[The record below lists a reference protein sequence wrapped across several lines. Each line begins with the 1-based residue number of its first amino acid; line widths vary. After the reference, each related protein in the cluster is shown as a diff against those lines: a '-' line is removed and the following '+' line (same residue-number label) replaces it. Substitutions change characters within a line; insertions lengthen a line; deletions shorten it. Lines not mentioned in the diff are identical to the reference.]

1 MKRIVYFFICVM
13 GMLASIVGT
22 GWAATVR
29 SYEDALRR
37 AGNDKPIVV
46 FCYGVNYDKISDKA
60 YEIYVKKR
68 DKNIVKVL
76 GGEIFL
82 VVPVYQLP
90 NEKEKRE
97 YEKVM
102 GKHSLPGGIW
112 SVPSF
117 AVMDGAGNVRGAVRD
132 RDVLDDPVKTAE
144 ALGKLLEDFDKQQK
158 LVEKAEKASEKR
170 KEQLTREALS
180 FTDLKVP
187 GHTLFDPSQNGIV
200 EKLQIM
206 SIAEAN
212 NFIRSTLDSG
222 AYSPTERQMVMAAYA
237 GHVRRE
243 KGPVHLLRAIYTE
256 MRNIDPSSIYGA
268 YAEGAIEC
276 WVVPREEEA
285 TSKSGAKDKQSPD
298 KGADGKSEATSGGDT
313 QKP

>member
-1 MKRIVYFFICVM
+1 MKRSVYFFICVI
-13 GMLASIVGT
+13 GMLVAMVGT
-22 GWAATVR
+22 AWAATAH
-29 SYEDALRR
+29 SYEDALRK
-37 AGNDKPIVV
+37 AGKDKPIVV
-46 FCYGVNYDKISDKA
+46 FCYGVNYDRVSDKA
-60 YEIYVKKR
+60 YEVYVEKR

-82 VVPVYQLP
+82 AIPVYQLP

-112 SVPSF
+112 NVPSF

-132 RDVLDDPVKTAE
+132 REVIKDPVKTAE
-144 ALGKLLEDFDKQQK
+144 ALGKLLQDFDKQQK
-158 LVEKAEKASEKR
+158 LVEKAAKASEKR

-187 GHTLFDPSQNGIV
+187 GHTLFDPSQNGVV

-212 NFIRSTLDSG
+212 NFIRSTLNNGSF
-222 AYSPTERQMVMAAYA
+222 SLTERQMVMAAYA

-256 MRNIDPSSIYGA
+256 MRNIDPTSLYGA
-268 YAEGAIEC
+268 YAEGALKC
-276 WVVPREEEA
+276 WVEPREEEA
-285 TSKSGAKDKQSPD
+285 TSSSST
-298 KGADGKSEATSGGDT
+298 DGKKEPASR
-313 QKP
+313 